1 MLYKIKTNAFSQ
13 TERFGLGRVPYNKW
27 INMRKA
33 SRMEPMIKLGNTR
46 LNNV

>member
-1 MLYKIKTNAFSQ
+1 MKTNAFSQ
-13 TERFGLGRVPYNKW
+13 AERFNLGRVPYNKW

-33 SRMEPMIKLGNTR
+33 SSMESMIKLDNTR

>member
-1 MLYKIKTNAFSQ
+1 MFYQMKTNAFSQ
-13 TERFGLGRVPYNKW
+13 AGRFSLGRVPYNKW

-33 SRMEPMIKLGNTR
+33 SRMEPVIKLDNTR